1 MITNKKVG
9 SIVLII
15 KVILLCLFL
24 IMGCSGVIVQA
35 VNMNTQPL
43 TPKPPN
49 RHKVA
54 FLVHPRMNISADI
67 SRMSRLLG
75 CIPNKIYQAL
85 FKKFD
90 LPVLSMGKLS
100 YADQP
105 EIDAGSLL
113 LLPIS
118 PHELLKGGRRV
129 QEKLNAA
136 IDRACELGAK
146 TVGLGALTATASA
159 GGAMFA
165 HRKDIGVT
173 NGNAFTAAMT
183 FLGIQRLLALCP
195 PYARIALVGA
205 TSSIGRCLSQLVAS
219 NTEHDVL
226 LVGPN
231 LNKLHILQERLGK
244 GRAQVSTCMD
254 KVRSADLVVL
264 LTGTPNTLLQS
275 EHLKQGAIV
284 LDDTQPRNTRPAL
297 LHIRP
302 DVRIIDGALVSVPS
316 LNHTG
321 CLGLPKGVAFACL
334 AETLLLGLARQTG
347 HFSLGAP
354 SVEQAQHM
362 LNLARRFSHLGFGL
376 APMHSF
382 GHPVHLDLP
391 ARPMT
396 SRWVAA

>member
-1 MITNKKVG
+1 M
-9 SIVLII
+9 VLIF
-15 KVILLCLFL
+15 KAVLSYSFL
-24 IMGCSGVIVQA
+24 IMGCSGVIVQT

-54 FLVHPRMNISADI
+54 FLIHPRMDVSADI
-67 SRMSRLLG
+67 AKISRLLG
-75 CIPNKIYQAL
+75 YIPNKIYQAL
-85 FKKFD
+85 FRSFD
-90 LPVLSMGKLS
+90 LPVLSMGRLS

-105 EIDAGSLL
+105 QIDAGSLL
-113 LLPIS
+113 LLPLN
-118 PHELLKGGRRV
+118 PNELLRGGQQV
-129 QEKLNAA
+129 QNKLNAA
-136 IDRACELGAK
+136 IDRARDLGAK

-159 GGAMFA
+159 GGAMFS
-165 HRKDIGVT
+165 HRQDIGVT

-205 TSSIGRCLSQLVAS
+205 TSGMGRCLSQLVAS
-219 NTEHDVL
+219 NTEHDLL
-226 LVGPN
+226 LVGRN
-231 LNKLHILQERLGK
+231 LNKLQILEERLGK
-244 GRAQVSTCMD
+244 GRAQISTCMD
-254 KVRSADLVVL
+254 QVRTADLVVL
-264 LTGTPNTLLQS
+264 LTGSTNTLLQS

-284 LDDTQPRNTRPAL
+284 LDDTQPRNTHPAL

-302 DVRIIDGALVSVPS
+302 DVRIIDGALVSIPS
-316 LNHTG
+316 LNNTG

-396 SRWVAA
+396 NRWVAA